1 MSDAKYQVGT
11 VVRLL
16 NQGPKTYIIAV
27 VEHHNSTAFYR
38 LKELP
43 SALFVASSLEVAEP

>member
-1 MSDAKYQVGT
+1 MEDAKLQVGT
-11 VVRLL
+11 VVRLTA
-16 NQGPKTYIIAV
+16 QGAKTYIIAV
-27 VEHHNSTAFYR
+27 VEHHNGTAFYR